1 MPPVRSTV
9 PPELADHP
17 QYHNVRELGRGGMG
31 VVYLATNRL
40 MDRPEVLKVVS
51 RQHLA
56 RTGAADRFLREIR
69 AAAKLQHPNVVSAY
83 SAIEVGD
90 LLVFA
95 MEYVPGQDL
104 ARVVQANGPLPV
116 PLACRYAAQA
126 AAGLQHAFE
135 KGMAHRD
142 VKPSNLILYQD
153 GGKATVKVCDFGL
166 AKATA
171 GDTGDTDL
179 TGAGRLLGTPEYL
192 APEQAADAARADH
205 RADIYG
211 LGCTLYFL
219 LTARPPFRADGL
231 LALIDAHRYEMAASL
246 DQVRGDVPAELAA
259 VVARMLAKDP
269 GARFQTPGEVVRALA
284 PFTKAGAPA
293 PAVRP
298 ADTIPP
304 ADTAPKLPAVARP
317 ATIVGR
323 DLPVPA
329 RTAYLNPE
337 DFDPPKK
344 KATAAR
350 AKRKAKPAS
359 NWTPAIVAGGLAAAV
374 LVAAVGF
381 MVVRFRQP
389 GDDKVVLNEPAA
401 GPSIPTSTV
410 PPVIPAP
417 SAVPVSA
424 GPVSDGFVPL
434 FNGRDLTGWHPLP
447 GQPNNWRVDGGVL
460 VARGGDS
467 RSHLISD
474 GVLGD
479 FHLRAEVR
487 VNQAGNSGLFIRTGD
502 RMAKQWSPA
511 DGYEVQINYS
521 GKNGPPT
528 GSIYAGTVAVARLDT
543 AAGRP
548 DEWVRYE
555 VVAVGDRLVVRVNGA
570 TVVEYTD
577 PARQFAHGRIGLQQL
592 TPETV
597 VEVRSIEVK
606 ELGAWPSAVS
616 PAPPP
621 PPVPPAGTLVSPDL
635 ARLQATGA
643 NLWYKHKGKAICR
656 VEGNDLVLDG
666 SAGNF
671 AWLFF
676 GDPEWTDYDFS
687 ARVRDVRGLNGGTL
701 FFRVNHEYTGGRQKN
716 GKPATVLRAGL
727 FPFGFAGNTAI
738 AIEGYSS
745 IDAFLSG
752 ERYGLPRADLPRIVR
767 PNTWHAVRVRVR
779 GKTVETYFDGQ
790 PIHRAQ
796 PPMPARGMVGVRVVD
811 SGAMRFTDL
820 KVTDPTGKVLWQG
833 LPDLPE

>member
-1 MPPVRSTV
+1 MPPARSSV
-9 PPELADHP
+9 PPELADHS
-17 QYHNVRELGRGGMG
+17 QYTDVRELGRGGMG

-40 MDRPEVLKVVS
+40 LDRPEVLKVVS
-51 RQHLA
+51 RQHLGKP
-56 RTGAADRFLREIR
+56 GAADRFLREMR
-69 AAAKLQHPNVVSAY
+69 AAARLQHPNVVSAY
-83 SAIEVGD
+83 SAAEVGD

-116 PLACRYAAQA
+116 PVACRYAAQA

-142 VKPSNLILYQD
+142 VKPSNLILHQD
-153 GGKATVKVCDFGL
+153 GAKATVKVCDFGL

-171 GDTGDTDL
+171 GDTDDTDL

-231 LALIDAHRYEMAASL
+231 LALIDAHRYETAVPL

-259 VVARMLAKDP
+259 VVARMLAKNP
-269 GARFQTPGEVVRALA
+269 AARFQTPGEVAKALA
-284 PFTKAGAPA
+284 PFTKPGAAA
-293 PAVRP
+293 PVVRP
-298 ADTIPP
+298 ADTVPP
-304 ADTAPKLPAVARP
+304 ADTAPKLPPVARPPTRP
-317 ATIVGR
+317 ATIVGA

-344 KATAAR
+344 KPAPTR
-350 AKRKAKPAS
+350 PKRKAQPAP

-374 LVAAVGF
+374 LVAAVGVL
-381 MVVRFRQP
+381 VVRFRQP
-389 GDDKVVLNEPAA
+389 GDDKAVAAVEPAA
-401 GPSIPTSTV
+401 GPAAPAA
-410 PPVIPAP
+410 PAP
-417 SAVPVSA
+417 PQVPVS
-424 GPVSDGFVPL
+424 GRVVSDGFVPL
-434 FNGRDLTGWHPLP
+434 FNGRDLAGWHPLP
-447 GQPNNWRVDGGVL
+447 GQPNNWRVEDGVL
-460 VARGGDS
+460 VARGGS
-467 RSHLISD
+467 GRSHLISD

-479 FHLRAEVR
+479 FQLRAEVR
-487 VNQAGNSGLFIRTGD
+487 VNQAGNSGLFVRTGD
-502 RMAKQWSPA
+502 QVAKTGSPA

-521 GKNGPPT
+521 GNNGPPT
-528 GSIYAGTVAVARLDT
+528 GSIYVENKVVARLDA

-555 VVAVGDRLVVRVNGA
+555 VIAVGDRLTVRVNGVTA
-570 TVVEYTD
+570 VEYTD
-577 PARQFAHGRIGLQQL
+577 PVRRFTRGRIGLQQL
-592 TPETV
+592 NPDTV

-606 ELGAWPSAVS
+606 ELVAASAAAPPS
-616 PAPPP
+616 PPP
-621 PPVPPAGTLVSPDL
+621 PPAPPAGTLVSSAE
-635 ARLQATGA
+635 ARHMAAVRNRWFKTT
-643 NLWYKHKGKAICR
+643 GKAIYR
-656 VEGNDLVLDG
+656 VEGKDLILDG

-671 AWLFF
+671 GWLFF

-701 FFRVNHEYTGGRQKN
+701 FVRANHEYTGGRQAN
-716 GKPATVLRAGL
+716 GAPVMVLRAGL
-727 FPFGFAGNTAI
+727 FPFGFASNTAI

-745 IDAFLSG
+745 LGGFLSG
-752 ERYGLPRADLPRIVR
+752 EKYGLPRADLPNILR
-767 PNTWHAVRVRVR
+767 PNAWHTVRAKVR
-779 GKTVETYFDGQ
+779 GKTVETYFDGR
-790 PIHRAQ
+790 PIHRAD
-796 PPMPARGMVGVRVVD
+796 PPMPARGMVGIRVVD

-820 KVTDPTGKVLWQG
+820 KVTDPAGKVLWQG